1 MDIPRNPSN
10 LPPIPER
17 TSTPHVQHDTAPR
30 GNNFHPDGRHG
41 GTRDLDH
48 GHAVRLFHGHDESY
62 QGDRDPRLYAR
73 YEGVPAG
80 RAGVVI
86 GGCQVGVGVPPRS
99 GTPSHNIALC
109 RASAGSQSGSQWLT
123 MARCAGLVGVE
134 RSCSRCIVSTRDSML
149 ARTGFPTGAREN
161 PPPQIACGRRSRLSS
176 NVHTSRHEK
185 RRYRAYVE
193 VLWVGLPARYLR
205 GGNVRGRGLQKSR
218 WRVRSV
224 CIVPTHP
231 DGQDCDILRYCA
243 LFSILNGALRLAM
256 AHRPPDL
263 VAIFRAVSN
272 RVGVVWFGRTAVIIH
287 ERLYL
292 VRCY

>member
-149 ARTGFPTGAREN
+149 CQNRLPDRGERKPTSTDRLWSPISPLLECPYLQAREK
-161 PPPQIACGRRSRLSS
+161 ALSGVCG
-176 NVHTSRHEK
+176 
-185 RRYRAYVE
+185 
-193 VLWVGLPARYLR
+193 
-205 GGNVRGRGLQKSR
+205 
-218 WRVRSV
+218 
-224 CIVPTHP
+224 
-231 DGQDCDILRYCA
+231 
-243 LFSILNGALRLAM
+243 GALGGAACSL
-256 AHRPPDL
+256 
-263 VAIFRAVSN
+263 S
-272 RVGVVWFGRTAVIIH
+272 
-287 ERLYL
+287 
-292 VRCY
+292 

>member
-1 MDIPRNPSN
+1 MHC
-10 LPPIPER
+10 L
-17 TSTPHVQHDTAPR
+17 H
-30 GNNFHPDGRHG
+30 
-41 GTRDLDH
+41 TRLN
-48 GHAVRLFHGHDESY
+48 V
-62 QGDRDPRLYAR
+62 
-73 YEGVPAG
+73 
-80 RAGVVI
+80 
-86 GGCQVGVGVPPRS
+86 C
-99 GTPSHNIALC
+99 
-109 RASAGSQSGSQWLT
+109 
-123 MARCAGLVGVE
+123 
-134 RSCSRCIVSTRDSML
+134 
-149 ARTGFPTGAREN
+149 ARTGFPTGVREK

-272 RVGVVWFGRTAVIIH
+272 PCWCGMVRPDRRPVPVPVMVAVPPALSRLHCPPPLEPWPGALRGRLGWEIISYPIVLFTCWFPP
-287 ERLYL
+287 
-292 VRCY
+292 

>member
-1 MDIPRNPSN
+1 MSERVPIRVWLGLRPGSSRGDLRGTVIPRNPSN

-123 MARCAGLVGVE
+123 MARCAG
-134 RSCSRCIVSTRDSML
+134 R
-149 ARTGFPTGAREN
+149 RT
-161 PPPQIACGRRSRLSS
+161 
-176 NVHTSRHEK
+176 
-185 RRYRAYVE
+185 
-193 VLWVGLPARYLR
+193 
-205 GGNVRGRGLQKSR
+205 
-218 WRVRSV
+218 
-224 CIVPTHP
+224 
-231 DGQDCDILRYCA
+231 CDILRVGSLWFASGCFTSSRVPGTPGGYVSGYCVA
-243 LFSILNGALRLAM
+243 VPYFPYFFWPITLYIVLYCFFSTRIYEKK
-256 AHRPPDL
+256 
-263 VAIFRAVSN
+263 
-272 RVGVVWFGRTAVIIH
+272 VWEVWHGIPGH
-287 ERLYL
+287 
-292 VRCY
+292 

>member
-1 MDIPRNPSN
+1 MYDHLSLVSLR
-10 LPPIPER
+10 LR
-17 TSTPHVQHDTAPR
+17 
-30 GNNFHPDGRHG
+30 
-41 GTRDLDH
+41 GTRSRNKRACLLRFEKGDLSYLSLRRTPVVGTLAPASSGLKDPVP
-48 GHAVRLFHGHDESY
+48 GALSPHAT
-62 QGDRDPRLYAR
+62 Q
-73 YEGVPAG
+73 
-80 RAGVVI
+80 
-86 GGCQVGVGVPPRS
+86 C
-99 GTPSHNIALC
+99 C
-109 RASAGSQSGSQWLT
+109 
-123 MARCAGLVGVE
+123 
-134 RSCSRCIVSTRDSML
+134 

-176 NVHTSRHEK
+176 KVHTSGTEK
-185 RRYRAYVE
+185 ERYRAYVE

-263 VAIFRAVSN
+263 VALFRAVSN
-272 RVGVVWFGRTAVIIH
+272 PCWCGMVRPDRRPVPVRVMVAVPTALSRPHATRDRGCGRCRQSDGQQASGRMLQFRQVSKKQQDRRTL
-287 ERLYL
+287 RG
-292 VRCY
+292 RG